1 MASNDSRRYD
11 SSSTRRS
18 RSSASSRTSTRSSN
32 TRRDGY
38 RAVEGGRSGRR
49 RYSSRSVSSVR
60 VGDIR
65 NAQRAE
71 RASQAPE
78 SKFRK
83 RLRIVLISIGTLVAV
98 LAVAFA
104 VLSFTNAFT
113 IKQVTVEGVE
123 HLTAE
128 EVSELAAVPK
138 DATLLNVDTDMIKQR
153 LLKDAWIQS
162 VQILRMFPSTLDI
175 SVSERTIVAVVEVP
189 VVDTTGVRNW
199 AISSDNIWLMPIPDK
214 NSEAGKMISPKIYE
228 DAEQVLHIS
237 DVSYGEEPEI
247 GGVCTNE
254 NVNCALS
261 IVSGMTTSLADRVRE
276 VKATDTDSTT
286 LVLDNGVEIAFGS
299 AENIRDKER
308 VCLQL
313 LEEYEGEIAYINV
326 RVVDNPMWRSL

>member
-1 MASNDSRRYD
+1 M
-11 SSSTRRS
+11 
-18 RSSASSRTSTRSSN
+18 
-32 TRRDGY
+32 
-38 RAVEGGRSGRR
+38 
-49 RYSSRSVSSVR
+49 R

-65 NAQRAE
+65 NAERRE
-71 RASQAPE
+71 RAGQKPE
-78 SKFRK
+78 SKLRS
-83 RLRIVLISIGTLVAV
+83 RLRAAFIAIGALVVVLG
-98 LAVAFA
+98 VAFA
-104 VLSFTNAFT
+104 VLSFTNAFA
-113 IKQVTVEGVE
+113 IEQVTVEGVE
-123 HLTAE
+123 HLTAD
-128 EVSELAAVPK
+128 EVSELAAIPK
-138 DATLLNVDTDMIKQR
+138 DATLLSVDTEAVKQR

-162 VQILRMFPSTLDI
+162 VQIFRMFPSTLDI
-175 SVSERTIVAVVEVP
+175 SVTERTIMAVVEVP
-189 VVDTTGVRNW
+189 VVDTAGVRNW

-237 DVSYGEEPEI
+237 DVAYGEEPEI
-247 GGVCTNE
+247 GAYCTNE

-299 AENIRDKER
+299 AEDIRDKER

>member
-1 MASNDSRRYD
+1 M
-11 SSSTRRS
+11 
-18 RSSASSRTSTRSSN
+18 
-32 TRRDGY
+32 
-38 RAVEGGRSGRR
+38 
-49 RYSSRSVSSVR
+49 R

-71 RASQAPE
+71 RTSQVPE
-78 SKFRK
+78 TKFRK
-83 RLRIVLISIGTLVAV
+83 RLRAVLIAIGSLVAV
-98 LAVAFA
+98 LAVVFA
-104 VLSFTNAFT
+104 ALSFTNAFT
-113 IKQVTVEGVE
+113 IKQVTVEGIE

-138 DATLLNVDTDMIKQR
+138 DATLLSVDTDLIKQR

-162 VQILRMFPSTLDI
+162 VQIFRMFPSTLEI
-175 SVSERTIVAVVEVP
+175 SVSERTIMAVVEVP
-189 VVDTTGVRNW
+189 VVDTTGVRSW

-237 DVSYGEEPEI
+237 DVAYGEEPEI
-247 GGVCTNE
+247 GAVCTNE

-261 IVSGMTTSLADRVRE
+261 IVSGMTTSLADRVCE

>member
-1 MASNDSRRYD
+1 M
-11 SSSTRRS
+11 
-18 RSSASSRTSTRSSN
+18 
-32 TRRDGY
+32 
-38 RAVEGGRSGRR
+38 
-49 RYSSRSVSSVR
+49 R

-65 NAQRAE
+65 NARSARQSGEA
-71 RASQAPE
+71 AG
-78 SKFRK
+78 SKARG
-83 RLRIVLISIGTLVAV
+83 RLKAVFIAIGSLVVVA
-98 LAVAFA
+98 AIAFA
-104 VLSFTNAFT
+104 ALSFTNAFA
-113 IKQVTVEGVE
+113 IEQVTVEGVE
-123 HLTAE
+123 HLTE
-128 EVSELAAVPK
+128 KEVSELAAVPK
-138 DATLLNVDTDMIKQR
+138 DATLLSVDTETIKQR

-162 VQILRMFPSTLDI
+162 VQIYRVFPSTLEI
-175 SVSERTIVAVVEVP
+175 SVTERTIMAVVEVP

-214 NSEAGKMISPKIYE
+214 NSDAGKMISPKIYE

-237 DVSYGEEPEI
+237 DVAYGEEPEI
-247 GGVCTNE
+247 GGYCNNE

-261 IVSGMTTSLADRVRE
+261 IVAGMTTSLSERVRE
-276 VKATDTDSTT
+276 VKATDVDSTT

>member
-1 MASNDSRRYD
+1 M
-11 SSSTRRS
+11 
-18 RSSASSRTSTRSSN
+18 
-32 TRRDGY
+32 
-38 RAVEGGRSGRR
+38 
-49 RYSSRSVSSVR
+49 R

-65 NAQRAE
+65 NAERRE
-71 RASQAPE
+71 RAGQKPE
-78 SKFRK
+78 SKLRS
-83 RLRIVLISIGTLVAV
+83 RLRAAFIAIGALVVVLG
-98 LAVAFA
+98 VAFA
-104 VLSFTNAFT
+104 VLSFTNAFA
-113 IKQVTVEGVE
+113 IEQVTVEGVE
-123 HLTAE
+123 HLTAD
-128 EVSELAAVPK
+128 EVSELAAIPK
-138 DATLLNVDTDMIKQR
+138 DATLLSVDTEAVKQR

-162 VQILRMFPSTLDI
+162 VQIFRMFPSTLDI
-175 SVSERTIVAVVEVP
+175 SVTERTIMAVVEVP
-189 VVDTTGVRNW
+189 VIDTTGVRNW

-237 DVSYGEEPEI
+237 DVAYGEEPEI
-247 GGVCTNE
+247 GAYCTNE

-299 AENIRDKER
+299 AEDIRDKER

>member
-1 MASNDSRRYD
+1 M
-11 SSSTRRS
+11 
-18 RSSASSRTSTRSSN
+18 
-32 TRRDGY
+32 
-38 RAVEGGRSGRR
+38 
-49 RYSSRSVSSVR
+49 R

-65 NAQRAE
+65 NGRSSEQ
-71 RASQAPE
+71 SGQAKD
-78 SKFRK
+78 SKVRG
-83 RLRIVLISIGTLVAV
+83 RLRTAFIAIGAIVVV
-98 LAVAFA
+98 LAIAFA
-104 VLSFTNAFT
+104 ALSFTNAFA
-113 IKQVTVEGVE
+113 IEQVTVEGVE
-123 HLTAE
+123 HLTE
-128 EVSELAAVPK
+128 KEVSELAAVPK
-138 DATLLNVDTDMIKQR
+138 DATLLNVDTETIKQR
-153 LLKDAWIQS
+153 LHKDAWIQS
-162 VQILRMFPSTLDI
+162 AQIYCVFPSTLEI
-175 SVSERTIVAVVEVP
+175 KVTERTIMAVVEVP

-228 DAEQVLHIS
+228 DAEKVLHIS
-237 DVSYGEEPEI
+237 DVAYGEDPEI
-247 GGVCTNE
+247 GAICNNE

-276 VKATDTDSTT
+276 VKATGTDSTT